1 MRKALK
7 VIVPIVVAIVIAALI
22 FGYRYLSP
30 IAPIATVY
38 AAKILCSSVYVSGRG
53 YESVMNE
60 DLEMIGDYKI
70 KAWLDEKSRAAEAYQ
85 QLFHAR
91 R

>member
-22 FGYRYLSP
+22 FGYRYLFS
-30 IAPIATVY
+30 IAPIATGY
-38 AAKILCSSVYVSGRG
+38 AAKVLCSSVYVSGRD

-60 DLEMIGDYKI
+60 DLEMIGGYKI
-70 KAWLDEKSRAAEAYQ
+70 KA
-85 QLFHAR
+85 
-91 R
+91 

>member
-22 FGYRYLSP
+22 FGYRYLSS
-30 IAPIATVY
+30 IAPIATGY
-38 AAKILCSSVYVSGRG
+38 AAKVLCSSVYVSGRD

-70 KAWLDEKSRAAEAYQ
+70 KA
-85 QLFHAR
+85 
-91 R
+91 